1 MANLELIKK
10 LREETSAS
18 VSDIRNALD
27 EAQGY
32 EDKARELLKK
42 RGLERAEKKSER
54 EIKAGRVFSYVH
66 HTGTVGGTVV
76 LGCETDFVA
85 KTEDF
90 QKLGNEL
97 AMQVSSTSESSMA
110 PESVEDFLK
119 QDYIRDPGKSVKTLI
134 KEVVGKLGENIV
146 VVEIKRFQV

>member
-1 MANLELIKK
+1 MATIEDIKK
-10 LREETSAS
+10 LRDETGAS

-27 EAQGY
+27 EAQGN

-54 EIKAGRVFSYVH
+54 EIKAGRVFSYIH
-66 HTGTVGGTVV
+66 NTGTVGGTVV

-90 QKLGNEL
+90 QKLGQEL
-97 AMQVSSTSESSMA
+97 AMQVSSMSEISMA
-110 PESVEDFLK
+110 PESVEEFLR
-119 QDYIRDPGKSVKTLI
+119 QDYIREPSKTIETLI
-134 KEVVGKLGENIV
+134 KEVVGRLGENIIV
-146 VVEIKRFQV
+146 IDFKRFVV

>member
-1 MANLELIKK
+1 MANIEDIKK
-10 LREETSAS
+10 LRDETGAS

-27 EAQGY
+27 EAQGN

-54 EIKAGRVFSYVH
+54 EIKAGRVFSYIH

-90 QKLGNEL
+90 QKLGQEL
-97 AMQVSSTSESSMA
+97 AMQVSSMSEISMA
-110 PESVEDFLK
+110 PESVEEFLR
-119 QDYIRDPGKSVKTLI
+119 QDYIREPSKTIETLI
-134 KEVVGKLGENIV
+134 KEVVGRLGENIIV
-146 VVEIKRFQV
+146 IDFKRFVV

>member
-1 MANLELIKK
+1 MANIEDIKK
-10 LREETSAS
+10 LRDETGAS
-18 VSDIRNALD
+18 IADIRSALD
-27 EAQGY
+27 EAQGN

-42 RGLERAEKKSER
+42 RGLERAEKKADR
-54 EIKAGRVFSYVH
+54 AIKAGRVFSYIH

-97 AMQVSSTSESSMA
+97 AMQAASMGGTVSEF
-110 PESVEDFLK
+110 VQ
-119 QDYIRDPGKSVKTLI
+119 QDYVRDSSKTIGTLVQ
-134 KEVVGKLGENIV
+134 ETSGKLGENIK
-146 VVEIKRFQV
+146 VVEVHRDQV